1 MGKHAGDCIRTLRT
15 QYVAPMDTAST
26 ERKPGLFARLF
37 GNTVPEG
44 QALYETCVAQA
55 RRPIWYARLG
65 VVDSIDG
72 RFDMVVLVLSLVLL
86 RFEREGEAG
95 ALPSVL
101 LTEVFIDD
109 MDGQVREIGFGD
121 LVVGKQVGGILSV
134 LGGRLGVYRDAV
146 DAAALRRTLWR
157 GTPPDDATVAAMVDE
172 VATLRGEITSV
183 PLATLLAGRLR

>member
-1 MGKHAGDCIRTLRT
+1 
-15 QYVAPMDTAST
+15 MDTAST
-26 ERKPGLFARLF
+26 ERKTGLFARLF

-44 QALYETCVAQA
+44 QALYEACVAEA
-55 RRPIWYARLG
+55 RRPVWYARLG
-65 VVDSIDG
+65 VADSIDG
-72 RFDMVVLVLSLVLL
+72 RFDMVALVLSLVML
-86 RFEREGEAG
+86 RLEGEG
-95 ALPSVL
+95 REVESVR
-101 LTEVFIDD
+101 LTERFIDD

-172 VATLRGEITSV
+172 VATLCAEITSV
-183 PLATLLAGRLR
+183 PLATLLAGRIR